1 MSAAS
6 LTGRFVVGPFG
17 RIEDVDDGACALL
30 GYTRYELLSLH
41 GADLVSAAERP
52 TVAVAVNEMRLGTVA
67 QRQGRLLRKDGCSI
81 TVDVTG
87 RPLGEGR
94 VELCVV
100 QVPADGARTD

>member
-1 MSAAS
+1 M
-6 LTGRFVVGPFG
+6 
-17 RIEDVDDGACALL
+17 L
-30 GYTRYELLSLH
+30 GYTRYELLALH

-52 TVAVAVNEMRLGTVA
+52 SVAVAVNEMRLGTIS
-67 QRQGRLLRKDGCSI
+67 QRQGRLLRKDGSTI

-100 QVPADGARTD
+100 EVPVDTARAD

>member
-1 MSAAS
+1 M
-6 LTGRFVVGPFG
+6 GPFG
-17 RIEDVDDGACALL
+17 RIEDVDEGACALL
-30 GYTRYELLSLH
+30 GYTRYELLALH

-52 TVAVAVNEMRLGTVA
+52 SVAVAVNEMRLGTIA
-67 QRQGRLLRKDGCSI
+67 QRQGRLLRKDGSTI

-100 QVPADGARTD
+100 GLRVDGARAN